1 MTAESG
7 ELRRWLASG
16 AAAVKRARARLDAIN
31 VFPVADSDTG
41 TNMYLTLQEGN
52 RAVALLK
59 PDASHREVS
68 AAFARG
74 ALLGARGNSGV
85 IVSQYLSAF
94 LDALDAEGGL
104 AQAPA
109 DGIARAL
116 AAASAGAYNAV
127 GKPVEGTILTV
138 AAQAAKGAAD
148 AAAAG
153 KDRDASIVAAVSA
166 ARTALAATHE
176 QLPQAHAA
184 GVVDAGAAG
193 LVLQLEML
201 AETIAGPHALDGL
214 EHTEWEVT
222 STGKDVLAVAVD
234 HLDHVDHHGAG
245 GAYEVMFVAGEES
258 ADQGDPAQNQAQHPP
273 QTQPQN
279 LAQNQ
284 AQVLS
289 AQLAGLGDS
298 VAVTGLRGLVQ
309 AHVHTNSP
317 DHAVRVASAFNA
329 RQILVRN
336 IAAGRDR
343 GEGSAGIVAMTQCPG
358 LAAPLADA
366 GAVVLVAPHP
376 GDVKP
381 RELRRAV
388 RDASGARAVVVAGD
402 PALRAAAT
410 ALATRKKGPEI
421 QVVDANHEAHVVAAV
436 SAAAVAGPDDDLF
449 QAMSHAVASTVTAAS
464 TADALDED
472 VDRLLTP
479 DTELVTLIL
488 PEGMSPSV
496 ADAVILSA
504 AATAP
509 LAQVTI
515 YQGRHG
521 SPVIF
526 IGVERSA

>member
-7 ELRRWLASG
+7 DLRRWLASG
-16 AAAVKRARARLDAIN
+16 AKAVKRARARLDAIN

-94 LDALDAEGGL
+94 LEALDSEGGL
-104 AQAPA
+104 SDVQA

-116 AAASAGAYNAV
+116 TAASAAAYEAV
-127 GKPVEGTILTV
+127 GTPVEGTILTV
-138 AAQAAKGAAD
+138 AAQAAHGAAD

-153 KDRDASIVAAVSA
+153 KDRAGSIVAAVEA
-166 ARTALAATHE
+166 ARTALAATTS
-176 QLPQAHAA
+176 QLPQAKQA

-201 AETIAGPHALDGL
+201 AETIAGPDALDGL
-214 EHTEWEVT
+214 AQTEWELA
-222 STGKDVLAVAVD
+222 STGKDVQAVAVVHHD
-234 HLDHVDHHGAG
+234 HNGTG
-245 GAYEVMFVAGEES
+245 GRYEVMFVAGDEIGSHDRHARDSHS
-258 ADQGDPAQNQAQHPP
+258 AEAWGD
-273 QTQPQN
+273 
-279 LAQNQ
+279 
-284 AQVLS
+284 LS
-289 AQLAGLGDS
+289 AQLARIGDS
-298 VAVTGLRGLVQ
+298 VAVTGARGMVQ

-317 DHAVRVASAFNA
+317 DAAVEIAAVLNAS
-329 RQILVRN
+329 QILVRN
-336 IAAGRDR
+336 ILASRDR
-343 GEGSAGIVAMTQCPG
+343 PHEALGLVAMTQCPG
-358 LAAPLADA
+358 LAASLADA

-376 GDVKP
+376 SEIKS
-381 RELRRAV
+381 RELKRAV
-388 RDASGARAVVVAGD
+388 RDASGTSALVVTGD
-402 PALRAAAT
+402 PALRAAAQ
-410 ALATRKKGPEI
+410 ALAARKKGPTLLVI
-421 QVVDANHEAHVVAAV
+421 DTHHEAHVVAAV
-436 SAAAVAGPDDDLF
+436 AAACVVGPSQNVPSAMTAAVA
-449 QAMSHAVASTVTAAS
+449 ATEVATS

-472 VDRLLTP
+472 VDRLL
-479 DTELVTLIL
+479 DASTEMVTLIL

-504 AATAP
+504 AARSPRAEV
-509 LAQVTI
+509 AV

-526 IGVERSA
+526 VGVERSR

>member
-74 ALLGARGNSGV
+74 ALMGARGNSGV

-104 AQAPA
+104 DQAPA

-116 AAASAGAYNAV
+116 TAASDAAYGAV
-127 GKPVEGTILTV
+127 GTPVEGTILTV

-148 AAAAG
+148 AATVGAERGEA
-153 KDRDASIVAAVSA
+153 IVAAVAA
-166 ARTALAATHE
+166 ARMALAATSE
-176 QLPQAHAA
+176 QLPQARAA

-201 AETIAGPHALDGL
+201 AESIAGTHALDGL
-214 EHTEWEVT
+214 EDTEWEVA
-222 STGKDVLAVAVD
+222 STGKDVLAVAVE
-234 HLDHVDHHGAG
+234 HHDHHGAG
-245 GAYEVMFVAGEES
+245 GAYEVMFVAGEEG
-258 ADQGDPAQNQAQHPP
+258 ADHHPATNS
-273 QTQPQN
+273 
-279 LAQNQ
+279 
-284 AQVLS
+284 QVLT
-289 AQLAGLGDS
+289 AQLARIGDS
-298 VAVTGLRGLVQ
+298 VAVTGLRGLIQ

-317 DHAVRVASAFNA
+317 DDAVQIASAIHA

-336 IAAGRDR
+336 IAQGRDR
-343 GEGSAGIVAMTQCPG
+343 SAGVAGVVAMTQCSG
-358 LAAPLADA
+358 LAAPLADS

-388 RDASGARAVVVAGD
+388 RDASGASAIVVAGD
-402 PALRAAAT
+402 PSLRGAAV
-410 ALATRKKGPEI
+410 ALASRKKSPQI
-421 QVVDANHEAHVVAAV
+421 HVVEAQHEAHVVAAV
-436 SAAAVAGPDDDLF
+436 SAAVMAGPHDDLLHAMSQAVA
-449 QAMSHAVASTVTAAS
+449 ATVTAAS

-479 DTELVTLIL
+479 DTEVVTLIL
-488 PEGMSPSV
+488 PQGMSPSV
-496 ADAVILSA
+496 GDAVTLSA
-504 AATAP
+504 AAVAP
-509 LAQVTI
+509 EANVAI

-526 IGVERSA
+526 IGVERAV